1 MLQNDNIDISD
12 FIRITNAGVEV
23 ASFVQIRDALVER
36 YKTVYGSDIDLATS
50 NADGVWVNNLSL
62 IINNIL
68 QSVNSMYANLDVDTA
83 SGVYLDILCKL
94 SNITRKAAT
103 RSTALLTVTND
114 TSSRIEIPMNEAI
127 FVDRTGTEWSIEN
140 VYNETKENDNLVFDV
155 GVSKYI
161 RVICN
166 EIGQVE
172 APAGFID
179 KMVIITNLTI
189 VQSEDAIVGIP
200 QESDAAL
207 RARRALSTSAAG
219 NTTIENMVG
228 ALLSLPGVRD
238 AYVYNNNTQ
247 DPKPANDGTIVQP
260 HSIYTILR
268 REPGIYLDADDESGA
283 GTENTEKGSSTIG
296 TIIYNKLTPGIG
308 TQFTKDENVT
318 QYKSFEHKKG
328 TSVYEEKFNETMSWK
343 EAVAISP
350 TIEITLTPS
359 NVFSEANVPDIA
371 NSLIEYLNNIT
382 LNQQILTIDELL
394 VEAIY
399 ADPTFKGRAT
409 YTVASSNIKING
421 ANSNYSIGDTYFKY
435 STFTFAANKLTL
447 T

>member
-1 MLQNDNIDISD
+1 MLQNDNVDISD
-12 FIRITNAGVEV
+12 FIRITSAGVEV
-23 ASFVQIRDALVER
+23 ATFVQIRDALVER

-94 SNITRKAAT
+94 SNITRKPAT
-103 RSTALLTVTND
+103 RSTALLTVSNNTD
-114 TSSRIEIPMNEAI
+114 SQIEISKAEAI
-127 FVDRTGTEWSIEN
+127 FVDRAGTEWSIDN
-140 VYNETKENDNLVFDV
+140 VYNEDVNADDMLVF
-155 GVSKYI
+155 GANSSKYI
-161 RVICN
+161 RVVCN

-179 KMVIITNLTI
+179 KMVIVTNLTI
-189 VQSEDAIVGIP
+189 TQADDAIVGMP
-200 QESDAAL
+200 QESDSAL

-219 NTTIENMVG
+219 NTTIENMIG

-247 DPKPANDGTIVQP
+247 NEQSADDGTIVKP

-268 REPGIYLDADDESGA
+268 REPGIYLDAEDDA
-283 GTENTEKGSSTIG
+283 GKADNNGSSTIG

-308 TQFTKDENVT
+308 TQFVEGNNVT
-318 QYKSFEHKKG
+318 QYKHFEYKNG
-328 TSVYEEKFNETMSWK
+328 SSVYEQKFNETVSWK
-343 EAVAISP
+343 EAVAIAPS
-350 TIEITLTPS
+350 IEITLTPT
-359 NVFSEANVPDIA
+359 NVFTSSNIPAIA
-371 NSLIEYLNNIT
+371 QALISYLNGIT
-382 LNQQILTIDELL
+382 LTQQTLTIDELL

-409 YTVASSNIKING
+409 YTVSSSNIKIN
-421 ANSNYSIGDTYFKY
+421 AVNSNFTIGDTYFKY
-435 STFTFAANKLTL
+435 TTYTFTDNKLLL